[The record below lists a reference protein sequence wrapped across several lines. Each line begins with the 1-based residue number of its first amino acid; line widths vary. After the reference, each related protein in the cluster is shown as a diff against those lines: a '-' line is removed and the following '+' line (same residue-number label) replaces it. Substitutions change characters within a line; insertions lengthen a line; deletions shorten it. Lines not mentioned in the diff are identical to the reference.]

1 MIWENCYK
9 ERLSKILEQW
19 FETFKSKMKF
29 NDISE
34 VEKSIK
40 SIETCYLREDFKD
53 LNNNE
58 YLFEYKNKALLH
70 VLTQKFSDIKGEN
83 EKKDQLFI
91 TPNSNLQIELNEII
105 KQKDLLIISL
115 TEKIDEEKQEN
126 SKLVAEI
133 TRKSNDEKIK
143 EKGMKYDN
151 ENSNLKFENSV
162 LTQKIDIL
170 NKMIEDLTEKENQNI
185 QVCKMQIFE
194 QSQAFKDQS
203 NKYEEIISKY
213 KSQVEESKDK
223 LMDYEYLLENKDI
236 MNDIEK
242 NKHEDLNKFLNASI
256 KDLSQKYNVAEN
268 LLLEQKYL
276 SLIIEP

>member
-236 MNDIEK
+236 MTDIEK

>member
-40 SIETCYLREDFKD
+40 SIESCYLREDFKD

>member
-40 SIETCYLREDFKD
+40 SIESCYLREDFKD

-58 YLFEYKNKALLH
+58 YLFEYKNKALIH
-70 VLTQKFSDIKGEN
+70 VLTQKFSEIKGEN

>member
-83 EKKDQLFI
+83 EKKDQLFTTI
-91 TPNSNLQIELNEII
+91 TIP
-105 KQKDLLIISL
+105 
-115 TEKIDEEKQEN
+115 
-126 SKLVAEI
+126 
-133 TRKSNDEKIK
+133 
-143 EKGMKYDN
+143 
-151 ENSNLKFENSV
+151 
-162 LTQKIDIL
+162 
-170 NKMIEDLTEKENQNI
+170 
-185 QVCKMQIFE
+185 
-194 QSQAFKDQS
+194 
-203 NKYEEIISKY
+203 
-213 KSQVEESKDK
+213 
-223 LMDYEYLLENKDI
+223 
-236 MNDIEK
+236 
-242 NKHEDLNKFLNASI
+242 
-256 KDLSQKYNVAEN
+256 
-268 LLLEQKYL
+268 
-276 SLIIEP
+276 

>member
-143 EKGMKYDN
+143 EMGMKYDN

-242 NKHEDLNKFLNASI
+242 NKHEDLNKFLNARI